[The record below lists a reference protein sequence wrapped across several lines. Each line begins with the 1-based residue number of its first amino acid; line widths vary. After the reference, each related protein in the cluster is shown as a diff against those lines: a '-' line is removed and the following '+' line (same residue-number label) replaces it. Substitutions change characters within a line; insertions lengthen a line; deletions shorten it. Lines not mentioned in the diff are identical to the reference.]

1 MVFWETF
8 FLLWIMSIISPK
20 ELKKFC
26 IQIKSTKIFLIKSPN
41 FFFLYTKMKRSHF
54 LAHWTSDFFCRTNW
68 WYRSWQDH
76 PPRLPEAKAQVKD
89 PLPPPPTTSFSVHIV
104 YICVCDVS
112 FLLFS
117 PPQAL
122 QFLDLL
128 NFISHTTPKNDDSW
142 YCEYYTT
149 AMATF
154 STILVL

>member
-1 MVFWETF
+1 
-8 FLLWIMSIISPK
+8 
-20 ELKKFC
+20 
-26 IQIKSTKIFLIKSPN
+26 
-41 FFFLYTKMKRSHF
+41 MKRSHF

-89 PLPPPPTTSFSVHIV
+89 PLPPPTTSFSVHIV
-104 YICVCDVS
+104 YIYVCDVS

-128 NFISHTTPKNDDSW
+128 NFISHTTPKSDDSW

-149 AMATF
+149 TMATF
-154 STILVL
+154 STILLLYFDRFRIMNYVTIRHLIWYYLLLPINYLSFTYLLPIYYLSTT